1 VHLAGTRDGR
11 YTHDTW
17 VFLQGFCVLRPA
29 WSSLEGVNVV
39 HLDSRQFMARLPD
52 RDRLID
58 EDVQR
63 QRIDTELKACW
74 RRTLEIAKAELPPR
88 HFIDTYYGVMRGWGH
103 LDLLNDLGTLPAELC
118 SLVSGYPVQV
128 EHGERRHLTP
138 VPTAPTREAIE
149 SGAVQLVAL
158 DDVGDDNA
166 PRWMMARAR
175 GWLVFDWIGVHAD
188 HWVMRHV
195 RFLEEEGQRVTPVGE
210 KLRTALEG
218 RWVWPTVI
226 LCEKVRLRVGDDETL
241 VGDAGVCHDGNLY
254 IPEGETTGTPVEQ
267 LSSFTDEHD
276 QFLDADR
283 DADRDALADLLRLL
297 RAVDPVQTLDSLLQS
312 LRLGKYPLLHGKTFQ
327 LTVGV
332 GLAPGHTVD
341 LVDHAAAG
349 GGAHAGR

>member
-1 VHLAGTRDGR
+1 
-11 YTHDTW
+11 
-17 VFLQGFCVLRPA
+17 
-29 WSSLEGVNVV
+29 
-39 HLDSRQFMARLPD
+39 
-52 RDRLID
+52 
-58 EDVQR
+58 
-63 QRIDTELKACW
+63 
-74 RRTLEIAKAELPPR
+74 
-88 HFIDTYYGVMRGWGH
+88 
-103 LDLLNDLGTLPAELC
+103 
-118 SLVSGYPVQV
+118 
-128 EHGERRHLTP
+128 
-138 VPTAPTREAIE
+138 
-149 SGAVQLVAL
+149 
-158 DDVGDDNA
+158 
-166 PRWMMARAR
+166 
-175 GWLVFDWIGVHAD
+175 
-188 HWVMRHV
+188 
-195 RFLEEEGQRVTPVGE
+195 VTPVGE

-254 IPEGETTGTPVEQ
+254 IPDGETSGAPVEQ

>member
-1 VHLAGTRDGR
+1 
-11 YTHDTW
+11 
-17 VFLQGFCVLRPA
+17 
-29 WSSLEGVNVV
+29 
-39 HLDSRQFMARLPD
+39 M
-52 RDRLID
+52 
-58 EDVQR
+58 
-63 QRIDTELKACW
+63 
-74 RRTLEIAKAELPPR
+74 
-88 HFIDTYYGVMRGWGH
+88 
-103 LDLLNDLGTLPAELC
+103 
-118 SLVSGYPVQV
+118 
-128 EHGERRHLTP
+128 
-138 VPTAPTREAIE
+138 
-149 SGAVQLVAL
+149 QLVAL

-226 LCEKVRLRVGDDETL
+226 LCEKVRLRVGD
-241 VGDAGVCHDGNLY
+241 
-254 IPEGETTGTPVEQ
+254 GETTGAPVEQ

-276 QFLDADR
+276 QFLEADR

-349 GGAHAGR
+349 GGSHAGR

>member
-1 VHLAGTRDGR
+1 
-11 YTHDTW
+11 
-17 VFLQGFCVLRPA
+17 
-29 WSSLEGVNVV
+29 
-39 HLDSRQFMARLPD
+39 M
-52 RDRLID
+52 
-58 EDVQR
+58 
-63 QRIDTELKACW
+63 
-74 RRTLEIAKAELPPR
+74 
-88 HFIDTYYGVMRGWGH
+88 
-103 LDLLNDLGTLPAELC
+103 
-118 SLVSGYPVQV
+118 

-241 VGDAGVCHDGNLY
+241 VSDAGVCHDGNLY
-254 IPEGETTGTPVEQ
+254 IPDGETSGAPVEQ

-276 QFLDADR
+276 QFLEADR
-283 DADRDALADLLRLL
+283 DADRDALADLLRLC
-297 RAVDPVQTLDSLLQS
+297 
-312 LRLGKYPLLHGKTFQ
+312 
-327 LTVGV
+327 
-332 GLAPGHTVD
+332 
-341 LVDHAAAG
+341 
-349 GGAHAGR
+349 GRWTRCRRWTRCCSPCGWASTRCCTARPSS